1 MPLEQFVE
9 TDVDNIV
16 ELFKVFNDGTH
27 WLISHSASHH
37 GLPARWCWPTPDA
50 VSQLRS

>member
-16 ELFKVFNDGTH
+16 ELFKVFNDGN
-27 WLISHSASHH
+27 
-37 GLPARWCWPTPDA
+37 ARVCSPIQRLTMDCRRA
-50 VSQLRS
+50 GVGRRRML